1 MENALKLASIAK
13 DRIFEKIFGNENNS
27 EEDNDGSEDEHE
39 DYVRK
44 NKTIRALRW
53 VILIFLFLMIFLSLH
68 IFTEDLI
75 YLNSKKDPHR
85 GIALMFAIGTMI
97 MIGLGFYS
105 IYYVNQFYSF
115 IFCIA
120 FTFLLSARMDSEF
133 WKQNFLHSVLFHLP
147 YFVVL
152 FCSWT
157 FITMSFC
164 CK

>member
-1 MENALKLASIAK
+1 MENTFRLASIAK
-13 DRIFEKIFGNENNS
+13 DRLFERIFGNENNS
-27 EEDNDGSEDEHE
+27 KEEIDRSEDENE

-44 NKTIRALRW
+44 NNTIRALRW
-53 VILIFLFLMIFLSLH
+53 VILIFLFLMIFVSLH
-68 IFTEDLI
+68 IFTEDLN
-75 YLNSKKDPHR
+75 YLERKKGSHR
-85 GIALMFAIGTMI
+85 TIALMFAIGTMI

-105 IYYVNQFYSF
+105 IYYVNKFYSF

-157 FITMSFC
+157 FITMSIC
-164 CK
+164 YK